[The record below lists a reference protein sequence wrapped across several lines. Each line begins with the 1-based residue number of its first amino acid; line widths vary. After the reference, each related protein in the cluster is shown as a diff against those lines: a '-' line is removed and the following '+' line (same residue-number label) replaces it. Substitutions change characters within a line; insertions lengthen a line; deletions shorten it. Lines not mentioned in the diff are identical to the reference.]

1 MIGVNSGSTI
11 SLIPKNRIIKMQKYW
26 GLILILLLSFSCKE
40 SGETTVE
47 KQSLEIASIEVLEKP
62 IVKHFGFNLEEFE
75 VQLDT
80 IKNGDSFGK
89 LMMDHKVDYPKIA
102 KITEEFRDTFDVRK
116 IRVGKPYVILK
127 SKDTMATAQ
136 VFIYENDPIN
146 YTVVD
151 LRDSVKAYK
160 EKKQVK
166 YLEKEVSGVIT
177 TNLSESLLEQGIDY
191 MVTHNLANVYAWTI
205 DFSMLQ
211 KGDRFKVIYKEKFI
225 NDSIY
230 AGSEQIEAAYFEH
243 NGKPIYAFAYENDS
257 LKSIVDYFDDEAN
270 NLRRTFLRMP
280 VEFGRLSSRYN
291 LKRRIRYY
299 GNKIRPHKGT
309 DYAAPVGTPIMA
321 TADGT
326 VTESTRRGGNGKY
339 VKIRHNG
346 TYSTQYLHMKKQK
359 VKRGEFVRQGDVI
372 GWVGMTGN
380 TSGPHVCY
388 RFWKNGRQV
397 DPLREEL
404 PKAEPLAE
412 TLQPEYFSYIS
423 PLKEQLDC
431 IAYPEKQEEE
441 DVQASDLASLT
452 E

>member
-1 MIGVNSGSTI
+1 MRILGGVV
-11 SLIPKNRIIKMQKYW
+11 L
-26 GLILILLLSFSCKE
+26 LFAILTSCKDD
-40 SGETTVE
+40 
-47 KQSLEIASIEVLEKP
+47 KPLERTDMDNIEVA
-62 IVKHFGFNLEEFE
+62 IVEAPAAIKKFGFDLSNFK
-75 VQLDT
+75 VQQDT
-80 IKNGDSFGK
+80 VKRGDSFGE
-89 LMMDHKVDYPKIA
+89 LMLQHKVDYPKIA
-102 KITEEFRDTFDVRK
+102 KISQEFRDTFDVRK
-116 IRVGKPYVILK
+116 IRVGKPYFILK
-127 SKDTMATAQ
+127 SKDTTEAAQ
-136 VFIYENDPIN
+136 VFIYENDRIN

-151 LRDSVKAYK
+151 LRDSVVAYK
-160 EKKQVK
+160 DKKEVK
-166 YLEKEVSGVIT
+166 YVQREASGVIET
-177 TNLSESLLEQGIDY
+177 SLSEAILNQGIDY
-191 MVTHNLANVYAWTI
+191 NVTNSLSEIYAWTI
-205 DFSMLQ
+205 DFFRLQ
-211 KGDRFKVIYKEKFI
+211 KGDKFKVLYKEKYI

-230 AGSEQIEAAYFEH
+230 AGCEPIEAAYFEH

-257 LKSIVDYFDDEAN
+257 LKSIIEYFDEEAN
-270 NLRRTFLRMP
+270 NLRRTFLRAP
-280 VEFGRLSSRYN
+280 VKFSRISSRYN

-299 GNKIRPHKGT
+299 GNKIRPHLGT
-309 DYAAPVGTPIMA
+309 DYAAPIGTPIMA

-412 TLQPEYFSYIS
+412 ALRPDYYTYIT
-423 PLKEQLDC
+423 PKKNQLDC
-431 IAYPEKQEEE
+431 IQFPEPTDSDE
-441 DVQASDLASLT
+441 DLITLNQ
-452 E
+452 